1 MILLKIGAIKMMLI
15 NIFSQNE
22 SVKFEAR
29 SIENIKILSINTSYK
44 YYKNVFQQN
53 ELLRTLSNIH
63 NEFILVQYMK
73 LMIILHLFVN
83 YSMFL

>member
-1 MILLKIGAIKMMLI
+1 MILLKIGAINMMLI